1 MKIVILAGGNGT
13 RLWPL
18 SRGSFPKQFLKL
30 GGNQSFLQKTVMLYE
45 KIARPENIFVIT
57 NQEHLHLVQSQIPGG
72 VQIIVEPER
81 KNTAPAIIFALR
93 SLALDPQEIVLI
105 STSDF
110 AVSSESA
117 FLEAVAEGEKV
128 VHDDSIVTFGVTPTH
143 PETGYGYI
151 KVSQDG
157 AFEKFVE
164 KPSKEIA
171 ARYLADG
178 GYYWNSGLIAFKVA
192 IFEKELALHAP
203 LFLQALKGDEADFQA
218 LPAISIDYALME
230 KSKRISLIPLNLTW
244 SDVGSWDSVF
254 DLLDKDLNQNVKIGN
269 IVDIDTKN
277 SLIIG
282 GKRLI
287 STIGLE
293 DVLIV
298 ETDDAI
304 FFGKKGESQRV
315 KAIVEELARLGKK
328 EGHEHITI
336 HRPWGQFTILDEGV
350 RYKVK
355 RLLVEPHQ
363 KLSLQLHYHRSEHW
377 VVVKGTASALISGT
391 EVILHEN
398 ESIYVPKGAVHQLG
412 NPGKVPLEIIE
423 VQVGEYV
430 GEDDIVRL
438 ETRSEQLQEL
448 GSEE

>member
-1 MKIVILAGGNGT
+1 MKVVILAGGSGT

-30 GGNQSFLQKTVMLYE
+30 GGNQSFLQKTVNLYQQMVKSE
-45 KIARPENIFVIT
+45 DIVVIT
-57 NQEHLHLVQSQIPGG
+57 NHEHHHLVQSQIPEG

-81 KNTAPAIIFALR
+81 KNTAPAIIYALK
-93 SLALDPQEIVLI
+93 SLSLSPQDIVLI

-110 AVSSESA
+110 AVSSEGV
-117 FLEAVAEGEKV
+117 FLEAIAAGEGAAYLG
-128 VHDDSIVTFGVTPTH
+128 SIVAFGVTPTH

-151 KVSQDG
+151 KTRADG
-157 AFEKFVE
+157 IVERFVE

-171 ARYLADG
+171 EQYLAAGD
-178 GYYWNSGLIAFKVA
+178 YYWNSGLIAFKVA
-192 IFEKELALHAP
+192 TFEKELELHAP
-203 LFLQALKGDEADFQA
+203 LFLKALKGSEADFQA

-230 KSKRISLIPLNLTW
+230 KSKQISLIPLNTAW

-328 EGHEHITI
+328 EGREHLTI
-336 HRPWGQFTILDEGV
+336 HRPWGQYTILEEGL

-363 KLSLQLHYHRSEHW
+363 SLSLQLHYHRSEHW

-391 EVILHEN
+391 ETLLHEN
-398 ESIYVPKGAVHQLG
+398 ESVYVPKGAVHQLG

-438 ETRSEQLQEL
+438 KIESETLQEL
-448 GSEE
+448 GSEG